1 MRSAILLAIVFTI
14 VAAIS
19 WLRRTPDTPDTSANP
34 PPAPPAQATPDS
46 PEPARPQRTALQA
59 HSDAGI
65 EPLPDIPP
73 PNLTT
78 LRPERESLYREL
90 LAESNALLPEIE
102 AALQPFQATNHA
114 TIASAWHLANNW
126 GILDRAHAAAQE
138 RVEDPVM
145 RDQLATARRRILV
158 EAAESELQAL
168 LGSPI
173 PDTLRTTLESIG
185 RKHAASAA
193 PRKSPPSQADLDRRA
208 ARQRASAGEDPL
220 LEAE

>member
-1 MRSAILLAIVFTI
+1 VPQPT
-14 VAAIS
+14 
-19 WLRRTPDTPDTSANP
+19 
-34 PPAPPAQATPDS
+34 
-46 PEPARPQRTALQA
+46 QRTALQA
-59 HSDAGI
+59 HRDAGI

-90 LAESNALLPEIE
+90 LAESNALLPEIT
-102 AALQPFQATNHA
+102 AALQPFGATNHA

-138 RVEDPVM
+138 RVEDPAM
-145 RDQLATARRRILV
+145 RDQLDTARRRILV

-168 LGSPI
+168 LGNPI

-220 LEAE
+220 LETE